1 MANLTN
7 FMMMA
12 QTGHFIGD
20 WLYGLAAT
28 IGNFGWTVVAF
39 TCILKLVT
47 SPFDIWQ
54 KVVMRKNQKAM
65 KRMQPQLEKLQKQYA
80 NNQQVLAEKQMQL
93 YKKEKFSTF
102 GSCLPMILTMVIFF
116 VVFAGFNATVS
127 YQNKQNFLTL
137 EKTYDTAV
145 EEVMADTV
153 KYPQGMESENAVK
166 DVQEK
171 VLAKYEKDIKANQS
185 FLWIENIF
193 VADTWA
199 HPIPDWGTFSSQG
212 MGKLGIHIDG
222 LMSDKYNAVMAPIM
236 VKYNSK
242 RGGWNGLLLL
252 PILSFLLNFITSKL
266 MSSANAPMPAGNDDM
281 QKSSQMSMKMMQWM
295 MPIMMLIFA
304 VLYSSAFTLYMFVSA
319 LVSTLFQLITNLVF
333 KIIDKKQEEKQL
345 TTSYK

>member
-7 FMMMA
+7 LLFMVN
-12 QTGHFIGD
+12 TGHFIGD
-20 WLYGLAAT
+20 WLYGLGAT

-39 TCILKLVT
+39 TVILKLVT

-65 KRMQPQLEKLQKQYA
+65 KRMKPQLEKLQKQYA

-127 YQNKQNFLTL
+127 YQNKQNFMVL
-137 EKTYDTAV
+137 EQTYDAAV
-145 EEVMADTV
+145 EEVKADTTLYPDGIEGETAK
-153 KYPQGMESENAVK
+153 KYIE
-166 DVQEK
+166 DK

-199 HPIPDWGTFSSQG
+199 NPIPDWGTFSGQG
-212 MGKLGIHIDG
+212 MGKLGIQIDG

-236 VKYNSK
+236 AKYNTQ

-252 PILSFLLNFITSKL
+252 PILSFLLNFVTSKL
-266 MSSANAPMPAGNDDM
+266 MSQANAPMPAGNEEM

-295 MPIMMLIFA
+295 MPIMMLVFA

-333 KIIDKKQEEKQL
+333 KIIDKKQEEKQMS
-345 TTSYK
+345 TSYK